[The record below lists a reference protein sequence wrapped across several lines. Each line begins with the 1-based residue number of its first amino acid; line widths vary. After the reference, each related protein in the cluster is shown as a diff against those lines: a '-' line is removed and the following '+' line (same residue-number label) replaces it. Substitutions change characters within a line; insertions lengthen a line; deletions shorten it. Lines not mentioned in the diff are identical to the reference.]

1 MLEEKVQIKT
11 SDGVADGFLYA
22 PDSQGSWHTILY
34 YPDGI
39 GIRPAFHQMAKR
51 LANEGYVVLLPNIYY
66 RTTSG
71 RAFDFRLDFQDPKTR
86 QRFMEL
92 SGPLT
97 PEAMERDALA
107 YLDFL
112 GSRSDVKGRM
122 GVVGYCLT
130 GKMAMRTAAAA
141 PDRIAG
147 AAAFHGGGLYTD
159 DPGSPH
165 HMLPRIKAQLYFG
178 HAINDNSMPADAIA
192 KFEAALAAWGG
203 FYESETYPALH
214 GWTVPDDELGVYDE
228 VQAERHFVKLKTL
241 FGEILR

>member
-1 MLEEKVQIKT
+1 MREEKVQIKT
-11 SDGVADGFLYA
+11 SDGVADAVLYA
-22 PDSQGSWHTILY
+22 PDGHGPWPAVLY

-39 GIRPAFHQMAKR
+39 GIRPAFHEMAKR
-51 LANEGYVVLLPNIYY
+51 LASEGYVVLLPNIYY

-71 RAFDFRLDFQDPKTR
+71 RAFDFRIDFQQPKTR

-97 PEAMERDALA
+97 PEAMERDGLA

-112 GSRSDVKGRM
+112 GSRPEVKGRM

-130 GKMAMRTAAAA
+130 GKMAMQTAAVAS
-141 PDRIAG
+141 DRIAA

-165 HMLPRIKAQLYFG
+165 LVLPRIKARLYFG
-178 HAINDNSMPADAIA
+178 HAINDNSMSSDAIA
-192 KFEAALAAWGG
+192 KFEAALAEWGG
-203 FYESETYPALH
+203 SYESETYPALH
-214 GWTVPDDELGVYDE
+214 GWTVPDDELGVYDAA
-228 VQAERHFVKLKTL
+228 QAERHYAKLKAFFAEAL
-241 FGEILR
+241 H